1 MNTGKGL
8 ETKAY
13 YTISFMD
20 EVLIPSW
27 TWIARQE
34 VLLKYLDRI
43 AGAPWLALDTEFLR
57 IHTYYP
63 KLCLIQISDG
73 TEHAVIDMQAGLD
86 LSILVERLRRS
97 DRVSVLHACLQDI
110 EIMHHDFDLI
120 PGNAFDTQIA
130 WALLGHGFQIS
141 YAAMVEKRLG
151 VALDKSQVRSW
162 WDRRP
167 LKPAQLLYALYD
179 VVYLGPVYQQL
190 LEELEAKGRLSWMQE
205 EMERMLTPSTW
216 IPDPNQVWKRVRIP
230 GSNVPNNRLHVL
242 RGLAR
247 WRELL
252 ARRENRARA
261 RVASDEI
268 LVDLACTPL
277 HDQKHFDRVLAGRAS
292 WKLRNRLWK
301 ALQLAEDTPPL
312 TLKSVSRDERGEQRR
327 KVRILAGVA
336 RKVAEEIGVSP
347 ELLAPR
353 AMLEELV
360 HQNPDP
366 IVLQGWRGETVGPV
380 LAEALNAL

>member
-1 MNTGKGL
+1 MG
-8 ETKAY
+8 
-13 YTISFMD
+13 
-20 EVLIPSW
+20 EVLVPSW

-34 VLLKYLDRI
+34 VLLEYLDRI
-43 AGAPWLALDTEFLR
+43 ADAPWLALDTEFLR

-86 LSILVERLRRS
+86 ISVLVEQLRRS
-97 DRVSVLHACLQDI
+97 DRISVLHACLQDI
-110 EIMHHDFDLI
+110 EIMHHDFDMI
-120 PGNAFDTQIA
+120 PGSVFDTQIA
-130 WALLGHGFQIS
+130 WALLGDGFQVS
-141 YAAMVEKRLG
+141 YAGMVEKRLG
-151 VALDKSQVRSW
+151 VTLDKSQVRSW

-190 LEELEAKGRLSWMQE
+190 SEELEAKGRLGWMQE

-216 IPDPNQVWKRVRIP
+216 IPDPNHVWKRIRIP
-230 GSNVPNNRLHVL
+230 NGNVPGNRLHIL
-242 RGLAR
+242 RGLAC

-252 ARRENRARA
+252 ARRENRARV

-268 LVDLACTPL
+268 LVDLASTPL
-277 HDQKHFDRVLAGRAS
+277 HDQEHFDHVLGGRAS

-301 ALQLAEDTPPL
+301 ALKWAEEDPPI
-312 TLKSVSRDERGEQRR
+312 TLKPMNRDERGEERR

-336 RKVAEEIGVSP
+336 RKVAEEIEVSP

-353 AMLEELV
+353 VMLEELV
-360 HQNPDP
+360 RQSPDP
-366 IVLQGWRGETVGPV
+366 IVLQGWRGETVGPA
-380 LAEALNAL
+380 LTEALNAL

>member
-8 ETKAY
+8 EMKAY

-20 EVLIPSW
+20 EALIPRW

-86 LSILVERLRRS
+86 LSILVEQLRRS

-120 PGNAFDTQIA
+120 PGNVFDTQIA

-167 LKPAQLLYALYD
+167 LKPAQLRYALYD

-230 GSNVPNNRLHVL
+230 NGNVPSNRLHVL

-268 LVDLACTPL
+268 LVDLACTPMRNQQ
-277 HDQKHFDRVLAGRAS
+277 DFDHALAGRAS
-292 WKLRNRLWK
+292 WKLRNKLWK

-312 TLKSVSRDERGEQRR
+312 TLKLMSRNERGERRR
-327 KVRILAGVA
+327 KVRILAGVV

-353 AMLEELV
+353 VMLEELV
-360 HQNPDP
+360 HQSPDP

-380 LAEALNAL
+380 LTEALNAL